1 MSGLFGGGKP
11 ASIVFPPPPAPPP
24 PPKPTPLPDPEDEQ
38 ARARRAQDIARR
50 RRSGFASTILDGGGE
65 TLG

>member
-1 MSGLFGGGKP
+1 MGKLFGGGKP
-11 ASIVFPPPPAPPP
+11 APIVLQPPSVPP